1 MEGYGGCCKVVESSE
16 GLLRALEGSEA
27 LWSQEYEELWGLL
40 MALQGFEGLGIA
52 LN

>member
-27 LWSQEYEELWGLL
+27 LWSQEHEELWGLWR
-40 MALQGFEGLGIA
+40 ALDGAARL
-52 LN
+52 